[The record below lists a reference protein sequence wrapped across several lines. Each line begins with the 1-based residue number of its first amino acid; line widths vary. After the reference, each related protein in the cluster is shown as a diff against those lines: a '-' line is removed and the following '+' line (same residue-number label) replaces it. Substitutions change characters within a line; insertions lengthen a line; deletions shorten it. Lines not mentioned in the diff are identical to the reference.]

1 MHMLSSLH
9 PARPALKL
17 WSSVHPGSVGWVQN
31 NTIFEVLQ
39 PFCPLQDSWSVSK
52 TQYYVLNILAD
63 LIIGYSHWA
72 KDIIFVI
79 GDQHLTGMHAWLS
92 AYHHEIPSSP
102 FSFIPPNVFIRRA
115 NVLRPPDWIPV
126 HLFGR
131 NLERTEHWLSRSL
144 IFSPRCI
151 SW

>member
-1 MHMLSSLH
+1 MLSSLRH
-9 PARPALKL
+9 ARLALKL
-17 WSSVHPGSVGWVQN
+17 WSSVLPGSVGWVQN
-31 NTIFEVLQ
+31 NTIFAVLQ
-39 PFCPLQDSWSVSK
+39 LFCPLQASWSVS
-52 TQYYVLNILAD
+52 TTHYYVFYILTD

-102 FSFIPPNVFIRRA
+102 FSFIPPNVFIRQI
-115 NVLRPPDWIPV
+115 NVLRPPDWISVP
-126 HLFGR
+126 LFGR
-131 NLERTEHWLSRSL
+131 NLERTEHWLSGSL